1 MVLSRELLILHNPPG
16 GEGPESVAENEVLK
30 SAENVSK
37 ALASRGWNAGVLELP
52 RPISRA
58 AAVLESLPR
67 GAAVF
72 NLFEGY
78 PDDTESEV
86 EVGLLLKSL
95 GLRATGCPPETMF
108 LSLHKSLC
116 NQVLAARGFPTLPH
130 RLLSRPGDLDR
141 ELPFPFPVFLKAA
154 ASDASHG
161 VDRDSLATDRP
172 TFLAKATTMLAR
184 FPGGV
189 LVEPFLPGRE
199 IYCGVV
205 EVAGAPEPLPPTLI
219 DYSALPPD
227 YPPVLTFEAKWD
239 PDCPAYEMTPTHCPA
254 PVPPEL
260 TAHLQ
265 GLCAGAFRALG
276 CRGYARLDLREA
288 ADGSWYILELNPN
301 PSLATLVPQARAR
314 GWEYEDLVEA
324 VLRAAVEGE
333 PWR

>member
-1 MVLSRELLILHNPPG
+1 MGLGCEVLVLHNPPG
-16 GEGPESVAENEVLK
+16 GEGPESAAETEVLK
-30 SAENVSK
+30 SAQNVSE
-37 ALASRGWNAGVLELP
+37 ALASRGWAPRVLELP

-95 GLRATGCPPETMF
+95 GLRATGCPPEAMF

-116 NQVLAARGFPTLPH
+116 NQVLGARGFPMLPH
-130 RLLSRPGDLDR
+130 QLLKRPGDLHR
-141 ELPFPFPVFLKAA
+141 PLPFPFPVFLKAA

-161 VDRDSLATDRP
+161 VDRDSLTQDRAA
-172 TFLAKATTMLAR
+172 FVAKASSMLAR

-205 EVAGAPEPLPPTLI
+205 EVRGAPEPLPPTLI

-239 PDCPAYEMTPTHCPA
+239 PDCPAYDMTPTHCPA
-254 PVPPEL
+254 PVSAEL
-260 TAHLQ
+260 TARLQ
-265 GLCAGAFRALG
+265 GLCAGAFSALG
-276 CRGYARLDLREA
+276 CRGYSRLDLREG
-288 ADGSWYILELNPN
+288 ADGNWYILELNPN
-301 PSLATLVPQARAR
+301 PSLATLIPQAQAR

-333 PWR
+333 PWS